1 MDFLIKITRVFV
13 SIGPVGLISV
23 LFLFAGLIV
32 SRNKLIL
39 LKNVAFT
46 YLGLFAFSIL
56 MFFYIMFFNPIIGT
70 IISSSSKTFQV
81 IDTGWF
87 IAQKVDIYTP
97 YTIFIFLFLIGI
109 NVLMLFLRLTR
120 TINLDI
126 WNLWISL
133 FSGVLVY
140 EITGVYWMGFLFSGV
155 IATVTFV
162 IADIYAPYLEN
173 YYGIRGISVPNP
185 PTIIWTPI
193 PNLINFLFNRIPFVR
208 KINIF
213 YEEIQYKL
221 GVVGEP
227 MVIGFILGM
236 IIGAVSKYKEFSY
249 NLWPS
254 ILYSLFSGLYLAVIA
269 VLMPRAISL
278 LYRGIIPIIYDMK
291 TFINSKFTKREIYI
305 GINPMILAGNSSV
318 IGLSTI
324 MIPLTVYI
332 ATILPGNKMLPS
344 ADLVMIPLILIWAIS
359 LSRGDIFRSFISAI
373 IIIPIILLISTNMT
387 GFITDFLTDD
397 SGKQIVKGFNNYSSM
412 GMGSNLIYWV
422 LIQIMQPIFKLF
434 S

>member
-1 MDFLIKITRVFV
+1 MDFLIKITQVFV

-23 LFLFAGLIV
+23 ILLLIGLIV
-32 SRNKLIL
+32 SRNKLAL

-56 MFFYIMFFNPIIGT
+56 MFFYILFFNPIIDT
-70 IISSSSKTFQV
+70 IVSSSSKTFQI

-97 YTIFIFLFLIGI
+97 YTIFLFLLLVGI
-109 NVLMLFLRLTR
+109 NILMLLLRLTR

-126 WNLWISL
+126 WNVWISL
-133 FSGVLVY
+133 FSGLLVY
-140 EITGVYWMGFLFSGV
+140 EITGVFWMGFLFAGV
-155 IATVTFV
+155 IATITFV

-173 YYGIRGISVPNP
+173 YYGIKGISVPNP
-185 PTIIWTPI
+185 PTIIWAPI
-193 PNLINFLFNRIPFVR
+193 PNLINYLFNKIPFIKR
-208 KINIF
+208 INIF

-221 GVVGEP
+221 GAIGEP

-249 NLWPS
+249 DLWSS
-254 ILYSLFSGLYLAVIA
+254 ILYSLSSGLYLAVIA
-269 VLMPRAISL
+269 ILMPRAISL
-278 LYRGIIPIIYDMK
+278 LYRGVIPIIDDMK
-291 TFINSKFTKREIYI
+291 TFINSRLTKREIYI
-305 GINPMILAGNSSV
+305 GINPMMLAGNASI
-318 IGLSTI
+318 IGLSAI

-332 ATILPGNKMLPS
+332 ATILPGNKMLPG
-344 ADLVMIPLILIWAIS
+344 ADLVIIPLILIWVIS

-387 GFITDFLTDD
+387 GFITGFLADE
-397 SGKQIVKGFNNYSSM
+397 SGEQIVKGFNNYSSM
-412 GMGSNLIYWV
+412 GMGSNLIYWI
-422 LIQIMQPIFKLF
+422 LTQILEPIFKLF